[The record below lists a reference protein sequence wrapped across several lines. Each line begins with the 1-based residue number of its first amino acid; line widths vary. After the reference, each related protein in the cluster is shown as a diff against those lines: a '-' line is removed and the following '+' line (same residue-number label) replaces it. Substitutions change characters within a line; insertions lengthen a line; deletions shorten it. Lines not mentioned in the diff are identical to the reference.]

1 MWMDGQSFSLHQ
13 QNRSETQ
20 HYRVAVCMDGQS
32 FSLYQQNRSE
42 TTLQSCCGVCGW
54 MDSHLASISRIGQR
68 HNTTECC
75 GVCGWMDSHLASIS
89 RIGQRHNTTELLWC
103 VWMDGQ
109 SFSLHQQ
116 NRSETQHYRVAVVC
130 VDGWTPRHSDREE
143 QQQADYIHVPC
154 PQHSPRLSDRYCK
167 VPGLELDDALRPQRQ
182 GRLGTGW
189 VPRTSISTFTQLM
202 SSDDEPT

>member
-1 MWMDGQSFSLHQ
+1 M
-13 QNRSETQ
+13 
-20 HYRVAVCMDGQS
+20 
-32 FSLYQQNRSE
+32 
-42 TTLQSCCGVCGW
+42 
-54 MDSHLASISRIGQR
+54 GQR
-68 HNTTECC
+68 HNTTYLL
-75 GVCGWMDSHLASIS
+75 CGWMDSHLASIS
-89 RIGQRHNTTELLWC
+89 RIGQRHNTTELLC
-103 VWMDGQ
+103 AWMDSHLASISRIGQ
-109 SFSLHQQ
+109 
-116 NRSETQHYRVAVVC
+116 RQHYRVAVVC